1 MKLNTLTTLIVTT
14 YICFN
19 SVAQASAPQPVFT
32 PAQEARIGEIAAEY
46 LVSHPEVL
54 VAVSQKLQ
62 AQQEARQQL
71 QFAVRVMD
79 NQAALL
85 NDADT
90 PAFGPENAEV
100 AVIEF
105 FDYQCVHCSSV
116 APELEKVMKTHP
128 DVRFIFKEWPIFA
141 DRWENSRA
149 AAERGLSVW
158 KQNGA
163 EAYVTYHNA
172 IYTTGNN
179 EGKLTKEDIER
190 AAAKAG
196 WHDAV
201 KDSFTVALEKNNELA
216 RALDLTGTPGI
227 IVLPTT
233 NASPK
238 NITVFP
244 GAVSEELLAAAINKA
259 SVSPRAGNLLRLQ

>member
-1 MKLNTLTTLIVTT
+1 MKLNTLTSFIVTT

-79 NQAALL
+79 NQVALL
-85 NDADT
+85 NDTDT
-90 PAFGPENAEV
+90 PAFGPENASV

-116 APELEKVMKTHP
+116 APELEKMMKTHP
-128 DVRFIFKEWPIFA
+128 DVRYIFKEWPIFA

-149 AAERGLSVW
+149 AAERGVRLE
-158 KQNGA
+158 NGN
-163 EAYVTYHNA
+163 Y
-172 IYTTGNN
+172 
-179 EGKLTKEDIER
+179 
-190 AAAKAG
+190 
-196 WHDAV
+196 
-201 KDSFTVALEKNNELA
+201 
-216 RALDLTGTPGI
+216 
-227 IVLPTT
+227 PT
-233 NASPK
+233 
-238 NITVFP
+238 
-244 GAVSEELLAAAINKA
+244 
-259 SVSPRAGNLLRLQ
+259 LRLFFVQCGVDCA

>member
-1 MKLNTLTTLIVTT
+1 MKLNTLTSFIVTT

-46 LVSHPEVL
+46 LVSHPEIL

-79 NQAALL
+79 NQVALL

-90 PAFGPENAEV
+90 PAFGPENAKV

-105 FDYQCVHCSSV
+105 FDYQCIHCSSV

-128 DVRFIFKEWPIFA
+128 DVRYTFKEWPIFA

-158 KQNGA
+158 KQKGA

-179 EGKLTKEDIER
+179 EGKLTKEDIDR

-196 WHDAV
+196 WR
-201 KDSFTVALEKNNELA
+201 DSGKEIFTSVLEKNDALA
-216 RALDLTGTPGI
+216 RMLGLTGTPGI
-227 IVLPTT
+227 IVMPVTGAT
-233 NASPK
+233 PK
-238 NITVFP
+238 NITMLP
-244 GAVSEELLAAAINKA
+244 GAVPAERLEAAIQKA
-259 SVSPRAGNLLRLQ
+259 SESK

>member
-1 MKLNTLTTLIVTT
+1 MKLKTITALIVTT
-14 YICFN
+14 YIGFN
-19 SVAQASAPQPVFT
+19 SLAQASAPQPVFT
-32 PAQEARIGEIAAEY
+32 LEQEARIGEIAAEY
-46 LVSHPEVL
+46 LVAHPEVL

-62 AQQEARQQL
+62 EQQEARQQL

-90 PAFGPENAEV
+90 PAFGPENARV

-105 FDYQCVHCSSV
+105 FDYQCIHCSSV

-128 DVRFIFKEWPIFA
+128 DVRYVFKEWPIFA
-141 DRWENSRA
+141 DRWENSQT

-158 KQNGA
+158 KQQGA

-172 IYTTGNN
+172 IYATGNN
-179 EGKLTKEDIER
+179 EGELTKEDIDR

-196 WHDAV
+196 WHDAG
-201 KDSFTVALEKNNELA
+201 KANFIPALEKNDALA
-216 RALDLTGTPGI
+216 RTLGLTGTPGI
-227 IVLPTT
+227 VVMPVTGAT
-233 NASPK
+233 PK

-244 GAVSEELLAAAINKA
+244 GAVPAERLEGPIQKA
-259 SVSPRAGNLLRLQ
+259 SASK

>member
-1 MKLNTLTTLIVTT
+1 MKLNTLTSLIVTT
-14 YICFN
+14 YISFN

-79 NQAALL
+79 NQVALL
-85 NDADT
+85 NDTDT
-90 PAFGPENAEV
+90 PAFGPENAKV

-128 DVRFIFKEWPIFA
+128 DVRYIFKEWPIFA

-158 KQNGA
+158 KQKGA

-172 IYTTGNN
+172 IYATGKN
-179 EGKLTKEDIER
+179 EGNLTKEDIDR

-196 WHDAV
+196 WRDSG
-201 KDSFTVALEKNNELA
+201 KESFTSALEKNDELA
-216 RALDLTGTPGI
+216 KALSLTGTPGI
-227 IVLPTT
+227 IIMPVTGAT
-233 NASPK
+233 PK
-238 NITVFP
+238 NITVIP
-244 GAVSEELLAAAINKA
+244 GAVSEQSITAAISKA
-259 SVSPRAGNLLRLQ
+259 HM

>member
-1 MKLNTLTTLIVTT
+1 MKLSTLTSFIVTT

-90 PAFGPENAEV
+90 PAFGPENAKV

-116 APELEKVMKTHP
+116 APELEKVMKMHP
-128 DVRFIFKEWPIFA
+128 DVRYIFKEWPIFA

-158 KQNGA
+158 KQKGA
-163 EAYVTYHNA
+163 ESYVTYHNA

-179 EGKLTKEDIER
+179 EGKLTKEDIDR

-196 WHDAV
+196 WRDAG
-201 KDSFTVALEKNNELA
+201 KKSFTSALEKNDALA
-216 RALDLTGTPGI
+216 RALSLTGTPGI
-227 IVLPTT
+227 IIMPVTGAT
-233 NASPK
+233 PK
-238 NITVFP
+238 NITVIP
-244 GAVSEELLAAAINKA
+244 GAVPAERLEAAIRKA
-259 SVSPRAGNLLRLQ
+259 SASK

>member
-1 MKLNTLTTLIVTT
+1 MKLNTLAILIVTT
-14 YICFN
+14 YINSN

-32 PAQEARIGEIAAEY
+32 PSQEARIGEIAAEY

-90 PAFGPENAEV
+90 PAFGPENAKV

-105 FDYQCVHCSSV
+105 FDYQCVHCSSM
-116 APELEKVMKTHP
+116 APELAKVMKTHP
-128 DVRFIFKEWPIFA
+128 DVRYVFKEWPIFA

-158 KQNGA
+158 KEKGA
-163 EAYVTYHNA
+163 EAYITYHNA
-172 IYTTGNN
+172 VYTTGNN
-179 EGKLTKEDIER
+179 EGKLTNECIDR

-196 WHDAV
+196 WHNAD
-201 KDSFTVALEKNNELA
+201 KESFTSALEKNDALA
-216 RALDLTGTPGI
+216 RALGLTGTPD
-227 IVLPTT
+227 IVVMPVTGGT
-233 NASPK
+233 PK
-238 NITVFP
+238 NITMFA
-244 GAVSEELLAAAINKA
+244 GAVPGETMEAAIKKA
-259 SVSPRAGNLLRLQ
+259 SGPQ

>member
-1 MKLNTLTTLIVTT
+1 LPKP
-14 YICFN
+14 
-19 SVAQASAPQPVFT
+19 QPPQPVFT
-32 PAQEARIGEIAAEY
+32 PAQEVRIGEIAAEY

-62 AQQEARQQL
+62 ARQQL

-79 NQAALL
+79 NQVALL

-90 PAFGPENAEV
+90 PAFGPENAKV

-128 DVRFIFKEWPIFA
+128 DVSYIFKEWPIFA

-158 KQNGA
+158 KQKGA

-172 IYTTGNN
+172 IYATGKN
-179 EGKLTKEDIER
+179 EGNLTKEDIDR

-196 WHDAV
+196 WRDAD
-201 KDSFTVALEKNNELA
+201 KESFTSALEKNDALA
-216 RALDLTGTPGI
+216 RALGLTGTPGI
-227 IVLPTT
+227 IVMPISGAT
-233 NASPK
+233 PK
-238 NITVFP
+238 NITVIP
-244 GAVSEELLAAAINKA
+244 GAVPAERLEAAIKKA
-259 SVSPRAGNLLRLQ
+259 SL

>member
-1 MKLNTLTTLIVTT
+1 MKLKALATFIVTT
-14 YICFN
+14 YIGFN
-19 SVAQASAPQPVFT
+19 SVAQASAPLPVFT
-32 PAQEARIGEIAAEY
+32 PAQEAKIGEIAGEY

-62 AQQEARQQL
+62 QQQARQQL

-90 PAFGPENAEV
+90 PAFGPENAKV

-105 FDYQCVHCSSV
+105 FDYQCVHCSSM

-128 DVRFIFKEWPIFA
+128 DVRYVFKEWPIFA
-141 DRWENSRA
+141 ERWENSQA

-158 KQNGA
+158 KQKGA

-172 IYTTGNN
+172 IYATGKN
-179 EGKLTKEDIER
+179 EGNLTKEDIDR

-196 WHDAV
+196 WRDAD
-201 KDSFTVALEKNNELA
+201 KESFTSALEKNDALA
-216 RALDLTGTPGI
+216 RALGLTGTPGI
-227 IVLPTT
+227 IVMPISGAT
-233 NASPK
+233 PK
-238 NITVFP
+238 NITVIP
-244 GAVSEELLAAAINKA
+244 GAVPAERLEAAIKKA
-259 SVSPRAGNLLRLQ
+259 SL